1 MAKRTIPH
9 FRYSFAPGFTHLT
22 IEEAKIVKKELYE
35 ALGCKSVQAF
45 SRFKRRFNNVPHHVY
60 ILVTEIFARYGVSE
74 QDVWTKTE
82 IQDDE
87 H

>member
-9 FRYSFAPGFTHLT
+9 FRYSFAPGFEKLT
-22 IEEAKIVKKELYE
+22 VKDSKIVKKELYE
-35 ALGCKSVQAF
+35 ALGCKSESVF
-45 SRFKRRFNNVPHHVY
+45 SRSKRSFKNIPHHVY
-60 ILVTEIFARYGVSE
+60 ILVTEIFAKYGVSE